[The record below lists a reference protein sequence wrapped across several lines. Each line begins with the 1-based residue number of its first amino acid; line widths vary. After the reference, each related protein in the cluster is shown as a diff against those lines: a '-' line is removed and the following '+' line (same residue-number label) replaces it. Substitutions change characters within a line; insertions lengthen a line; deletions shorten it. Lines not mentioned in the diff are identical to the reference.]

1 MVHGGAGS
9 GKTFV
14 IKTLAQWMTT
24 ILLTSGDATNFP
36 YVLKTA
42 FTGTAASLIEG
53 ATLHSAFNFSYE
65 NKHYSLS
72 DKTRD
77 AKRNA
82 LQNLKMI
89 IIDEISMVKADMLY
103 QLDLKLQ
110 EIKDKVDVPF
120 GGIAIFC
127 FGDLLQLQP
136 VAGKFIF
143 DLPQSS
149 AYYLTH
155 SLMPRWRMQRVINLE
170 LNHRQG
176 NDKQY
181 GDILNRL
188 RVGKQ
193 TVEDIEKLETSD
205 LLDIQT

>member
-1 MVHGGAGS
+1 MEEQDQE
-9 GKTFV
+9 KTFV
-14 IKTLAQWMTT
+14 IKTLAQWITT
-24 ILLTSGDATNFP
+24 ILLTSGDSTNFP
-36 YVLKTA
+36 YVLKSA

-53 ATLHSAFNFSYE
+53 VTLHSAFSFSFE

-72 DKTRD
+72 DKNRD
-77 AKRNA
+77 AKRTA
-82 LQNLKMI
+82 LKNLKMV

-110 EIKDKVDVPF
+110 EITEKVGVPF
-120 GGIAIFC
+120 GGVAIFC

-143 DLPQSS
+143 DIPQGS

-155 SLMPRWRMQRVINLE
+155 SLMPRWKMLKVLNLE

-181 GDILNRL
+181 A
-188 RVGKQ
+188 
-193 TVEDIEKLETSD
+193 E
-205 LLDIQT
+205 